1 MAFFEGI
8 KMTAGYGDGPDIIN
22 SCNISANRGEIVA
35 ILGPN
40 GAGKSTAMKAM
51 LGLLTLKSGSV
62 CLDGEDISKIS
73 PQDRVKKGISF
84 VPQTRNVFADLT
96 VRENLEIGGFLREVG
111 LEEMIKNI
119 YELFPILKEK
129 QSQIVGQ
136 LSGGQRQQ
144 VALGRAL
151 MSEPSVLMLD
161 EPTAGVSPIVMDELF
176 EHIIKVKKTNVAV
189 PNGVVM
195 ISPSATS
202 PGLTDLNDNGYFFR
216 TAPSDARGGQ
226 VLADITKDRK
236 VKSIAVT
243 HTNNDYGKGL
253 ADVYVAAVKAHGI
266 NVTAVT
272 AHEEGKG
279 DYGAEVATLAA
290 AGGDALAVLGYLD
303 QAGGMIIQGSLDS
316 GAFDVFVLS
325 DGMIGD
331 SLTDR
336 FGKDLNKSFGSL
348 PGSTGKGAGKFAEVA
363 KAGGIDSSGPYTGES
378 YDAAALIALSMQAGG
393 KADRGT
399 IQANVMDVANAPG
412 TKIYPGELKKALDLL
427 AKGKAVN
434 YEGATGVEFTDVG
447 EAFGSFLE
455 KEIKGGKFKTKK
467 QR

>member
-1 MAFFEGI
+1 MGIILGFTGPIETLTPAMAASAELAFKEASDSGSLLGGQKISTERADSTCVDSAAATTAAEGLVS
-8 KMTAGYGDGPDIIN
+8 GGV
-22 SCNISANRGEIVA
+22 VA
-35 ILGPN
+35 IM
-40 GAGKSTAMKAM
+40 GADC
-51 LGLLTLKSGSV
+51 SGV
-62 CLDGEDISKIS
+62 TGAI
-73 PQDRVKKGISF
+73 
-84 VPQTRNVFADLT
+84 A
-96 VRENLEIGGFLREVG
+96 
-111 LEEMIKNI
+111 
-119 YELFPILKEK
+119 
-129 QSQIVGQ
+129 
-136 LSGGQRQQ
+136 
-144 VALGRAL
+144 
-151 MSEPSVLMLD
+151 
-161 EPTAGVSPIVMDELF
+161 
-176 EHIIKVKKTNVAV
+176 TNVAV

-236 VKSIAVT
+236 VKSLAVT

-272 AHEEGKG
+272 AHEEGKA

-303 QAGGMIIQGSLDS
+303 QAGGSIIQGSLDS
-316 GAFDVFVLS
+316 GAFDRFVLS

-348 PGSTGKGAGKFAEVA
+348 PGSTGKGAGKFADVA

-378 YDAAALIALSMQAGG
+378 YDAAALITLAMQAGG
-393 KADRGT
+393 KADRAT

-412 TKIYPGELKKALDLL
+412 TKIYPGELGKALDLL
-427 AKGKAVN
+427 AKGKKVN